1 MKYLL
6 AIIIAFSTVFILTPI
21 LMKLAFKY
29 NFTDKP
35 TERKKHKGETP
46 LCGGIA
52 MFIGFFLAYFI
63 VFYNYNFDEK
73 YGIFIGALLIL
84 IIGVVDDYYKS
95 IGKEFGIT
103 PRLIIQLLAAVI
115 VFKSGIS
122 FEGFTNPFTDE
133 YITLS
138 PIVQFVLTITWI
150 FGVTTVINWS
160 DGMDGLAGG
169 LSFISAMTFAATA
182 IILGQRPSLLFSLI
196 TAGVVLAFLFYNKYP
211 AKVFMGDSG
220 ANFLG
225 FILSIIAF
233 TITWI
238 FGVTTVIN
246 WSDGMDGLAGGL
258 SFISA
263 MTFAA
268 TAIILGQRPSLLFSL
283 ITAGVV
289 LAFLFY
295 NKYPAKVFMGDSGA
309 NFLGFI
315 LSIIALDGAFKGAT
329 ILSLMIPILAL
340 AVPIFDNIFVIFKR
354 FSEGKPIYQADR
366 SQIHYRLQA
375 KGLNT
380 KQIVNFISI
389 ISLTCSVIS
398 ILLLLIKF

>member
-52 MFIGFFLAYFI
+52 MFI
-63 VFYNYNFDEK
+63 
-73 YGIFIGALLIL
+73 
-84 IIGVVDDYYKS
+84 
-95 IGKEFGIT
+95 
-103 PRLIIQLLAAVI
+103 
-115 VFKSGIS
+115 
-122 FEGFTNPFTDE
+122 
-133 YITLS
+133 
-138 PIVQFVLTITWI
+138 
-150 FGVTTVINWS
+150 
-160 DGMDGLAGG
+160 
-169 LSFISAMTFAATA
+169 
-182 IILGQRPSLLFSLI
+182 
-196 TAGVVLAFLFYNKYP
+196 
-211 AKVFMGDSG
+211 
-220 ANFLG
+220 
-225 FILSIIAF
+225 
-233 TITWI
+233 
-238 FGVTTVIN
+238 GVTTVIN

-380 KQIVNFISI
+380 KQIVTFISI